1 MLTRCF
7 AVDLAR
13 YGVHCI
19 SMHPGWVSTDMGG
32 PNAPVT
38 PHQSVQGMLKVIR
51 EISPKDN
58 GEFFDFEGKKVP
70 W

>member
-13 YGVHCI
+13 SGVRAI

-32 PNAPVT
+32 PNAPVS
-38 PHQSVQGMLKVIR
+38 PEQSVQGMIKVIANVT
-51 EISPKDN
+51 EADN
-58 GEFFDFEGKKVP
+58 GEFFDFTGKKVD